1 MLFCHKFAKNMKANI
16 YYLFLIFVLPLGGT
30 YLFANTHHNA
40 PSSDF
45 SKYGVKHEQV
55 KHKNSNHHSVL
66 SVIIDIDFDEEFHT
80 NENPDEGNSNNLLAN
95 TKGFFTN
102 WYLTLSGSYL
112 YKSYS
117 NNFKTFTLFSVN
129 SNPIYLIIGVFRI

>member
-1 MLFCHKFAKNMKANI
+1 MKANI
-16 YYLFLIFVLPLGGT
+16 YYIFLIFVLPLGGN

-40 PSSDF
+40 LSSYF

-55 KHKNSNHHSVL
+55 KHKNSNHRSIL
-66 SVIIDIDFDEEFHT
+66 NVIIDIDFDEEFHT
-80 NENPDEGNSNNLLAN
+80 DENPDEGIPNSLLAN

-102 WYLTLSGSYL
+102 CYLPFSGGCR
-112 YKSYS
+112 YKNYF
-117 NNFKTFTLFSVN
+117 NNFKTFTLFSVH